1 MNDIR
6 RFPSPTQVVRQVSE
20 GGMELSPSA
29 VSQDQL
35 QMVRA
40 RVHESEAK
48 WHNVS
53 PHTQA
58 SITCPILT
66 SITTLLTHFSSD

>member
-6 RFPSPTQVVRQVSE
+6 RFPSPTQVVRQASE

-53 PHTQA
+53 PHTGIHYL
-58 SITCPILT
+58 SHPDRL
-66 SITTLLTHFSSD
+66 TTLLTHFSSD